1 MPHVHRDY
9 FSSFIQ
15 SDQASTLPLPSSLL
29 KLPDECSGRRKEV
42 SNLADV
48 ADMSC
53 ITDRNKKRAESIVE
67 LYQRLR
73 ILKNMIEVLREAR
86 AVGALL

>member
-1 MPHVHRDY
+1 
-9 FSSFIQ
+9 
-15 SDQASTLPLPSSLL
+15 
-29 KLPDECSGRRKEV
+29 
-42 SNLADV
+42 
-48 ADMSC
+48 MSC
-53 ITDRNKKRAESIVE
+53 ITDTNKKRAESIVE